1 MNLIEQLVCF
11 AGNVLL
17 LNNQRSMYWQAQN
30 ALIFSDLH
38 SGKSAHFRKH
48 GMAIPS
54 YLHYSDLE
62 RLQFLIQHYQPKQI
76 IILGDLVHAASNKEV
91 IDLKRITSTFSTIDF
106 HLIKGN
112 HDRISEKF
120 IKDLGI
126 ASVAEKLIIDTI
138 QFVHEPSS
146 NNNLPTI
153 SGHIHPGIQIPLLKN
168 SRKKL
173 PCFVV
178 QPYQIILPA
187 FSKLTGLDTS
197 KTITDAT
204 YYGFHE
210 EGFFT
215 LHENQ
220 L

>member
-11 AGNVLL
+11 AGNDLL

>member
-11 AGNVLL
+11 AGNDLL

-54 YLHYSDLE
+54 YPHYSDLE

-76 IILGDLVHAASNKEV
+76 IIVGDLIHAASNKEV
-91 IDLKRITSTFSTIDF
+91 IDLKRITSTFSSIDF

-112 HDRISEKF
+112 HDRISNKL

-126 ASVAEKLIIDTI
+126 ASVTERLVIDTI
-138 QFVHEPSS
+138 QFVHEPSL

-168 SRKKL
+168 NRKKM

-178 QPYQIILPA
+178 QPSQIILPA
-187 FSKLTGLDTS
+187 FSKFTGLDTT
-197 KTITDAT
+197 KTIADAT

-210 EGFFT
+210 DGFFT
-215 LHENQ
+215 I
-220 L
+220 

>member
-11 AGNVLL
+11 AGHDLL
-17 LNNQRSMYWQAQN
+17 LNNQRSIYWQSQN

-76 IILGDLVHAASNKEV
+76 IIVGDLIHSTINKEV
-91 IDLKRITSTFSTIDF
+91 IDLKLITSTFSSIDF

-112 HDRISEKF
+112 HDRISEKV

-126 ASVAEKLIIDTI
+126 ASVTENLVIDTI

-146 NNNLPTI
+146 HNNLPTI

-178 QPYQIILPA
+178 QSSQIILPA
-187 FSKLTGLDTS
+187 FSKLTGLDTT
-197 KTITDAT
+197 KTIADAT

-210 EGFFT
+210 EGFFK
-215 LHENQ
+215 LIY
-220 L
+220 

>member
-1 MNLIEQLVCF
+1 MNLIEQPVCF
-11 AGNVLL
+11 AGNDLL
-17 LNNQRSMYWQAQN
+17 LNNQRSIYWQAQN

-62 RLQFLIQHYQPKQI
+62 RLQFLIQHYQPKKI
-76 IILGDLVHAASNKEV
+76 IIVGDLVHAATNKEV
-91 IDLKRITSTFSTIDF
+91 IDFKRLTSTFSTIDF

-112 HDRISEKF
+112 HDRISEKL

-126 ASVAEKLIIDTI
+126 ASVTENLVIDTI
-138 QFVHEPSS
+138 QFVHEPNS
-146 NNNLPTI
+146 NNNIPTI

-168 SRKKL
+168 SRKNL

-178 QPYQIILPA
+178 QSSQIILPA
-187 FSKLTGLDTS
+187 FSKFTGLDI
-197 KTITDAT
+197 KTTFKDANF
-204 YYGFHE
+204 YGFHE
-210 EGFFT
+210 EGFFIV
-215 LHENQ
+215 
-220 L
+220 

>member
-1 MNLIEQLVCF
+1 MNLIEQPICF
-11 AGNVLL
+11 AGNDLL
-17 LNNQRSMYWQAQN
+17 LNNQRSIYWQEQN

-76 IILGDLVHAASNKEV
+76 IIVGDLIHATSNKEV
-91 IDLKRITSTFSTIDF
+91 TDLKRITSTFSTIDF

-112 HDRISEKF
+112 HDRISEKL

-126 ASVAEKLIIDTI
+126 ASVTENLVIDGI
-138 QFVHEPSS
+138 QFVHEQSS
-146 NNNLPTI
+146 HNTLPTI

-178 QPYQIILPA
+178 QPTQIILPA
-187 FSKLTGLDTS
+187 FSKLTGLDI
-197 KTITDAT
+197 KTTFDEAT
-204 YYGFHE
+204 FYGFHE
-210 EGFFT
+210 DGFFKIKY
-215 LHENQ
+215 
-220 L
+220 

>member
-1 MNLIEQLVCF
+1 MNLIEQPVCF
-11 AGNVLL
+11 AGNDLL
-17 LNNQRSMYWQAQN
+17 FNNQRSIYWQAQN

-76 IILGDLVHAASNKEV
+76 IIVGDLIHAASNKEV
-91 IDLKRITSTFSTIDF
+91 IDLKRIISTFSTSDF
-106 HLIKGN
+106 HLVKGN

-126 ASVAEKLIIDTI
+126 NSVTEKLVIDTI
-138 QFVHEPSS
+138 QFVHEPIAD
-146 NNNLPTI
+146 NTLPTI
-153 SGHIHPGIQIPLLKN
+153 SGHIHPGIQIPLLRN
-168 SRKKL
+168 SFKKL

-178 QPYQIILPA
+178 QSSQIILPA
-187 FSKLTGLDTS
+187 FSKLTGLDTT
-197 KTITDAT
+197 KTIADAT
-204 YYGFHE
+204 YYGFYE
-210 EGFFT
+210 EGFFKV
-215 LHENQ
+215 L
-220 L
+220 

>member
-1 MNLIEQLVCF
+1 MNLIEQPVCF
-11 AGNVLL
+11 AGNDLL
-17 LNNQRSMYWQAQN
+17 LNNQRSIYWQAQN

-76 IILGDLVHAASNKEV
+76 IVVGDLIHAASNKEV
-91 IDLKRITSTFSTIDF
+91 IDLKRITSTFSSTAF

-112 HDRISEKF
+112 HDRISEKL
-120 IKDLGI
+120 IEDLGI
-126 ASVAEKLIIDTI
+126 ASVSENLVIDTI
-138 QFVHEPSS
+138 QFVHEPNS
-146 NNNLPTI
+146 NNNFPAI

-178 QPYQIILPA
+178 QPLQIILPA
-187 FSKLTGLDTS
+187 FSKFTGLDTN
-197 KTITDAT
+197 KNINDAT
-204 YYGFHE
+204 YYGFHDQ
-210 EGFFT
+210 GFFKI
-215 LHENQ
+215 
-220 L
+220 

>member
-1 MNLIEQLVCF
+1 MNLIEQPVCF
-11 AGNVLL
+11 AGNDLL
-17 LNNQRSMYWQAQN
+17 LNNQRSIYWQAQN
-30 ALIFSDLH
+30 AFIFSDLH

-76 IILGDLVHAASNKEV
+76 IIVGDLIHAASNKEV
-91 IDLKRITSTFSTIDF
+91 IDLKQITSAFSSIDF

-112 HDRISEKF
+112 HDRISEKI

-126 ASVAEKLIIDTI
+126 TSVTENLVIDGI
-138 QFVHEPSS
+138 QFVHDPNSHH
-146 NNNLPTI
+146 NLPTI

-178 QPYQIILPA
+178 QSSQIILPA
-187 FSKLTGLDTS
+187 FSKLTGLDTT
-197 KTITDAT
+197 KTITDST

-210 EGFFT
+210 EGFFK
-215 LHENQ
+215 LKY
-220 L
+220 

>member
-62 RLQFLIQHYQPKQI
+62 RLQFLIQHYQPKKI
-76 IILGDLVHAASNKEV
+76 IIVGDLIHASSNKEV
-91 IDLKRITSTFSTIDF
+91 IDLKRITSTFSSIDF
-106 HLIKGN
+106 YLIKGN
-112 HDRISEKF
+112 HDRIPEKF

-126 ASVAEKLIIDTI
+126 TSVTENLVIDTI
-138 QFVHEPSS
+138 QFVHEPNS

-178 QPYQIILPA
+178 QSSQIILPA
-187 FSKLTGLDTS
+187 FSKLTGLDTT
-197 KTITDAT
+197 KTIANAT

-210 EGFFT
+210 EGFF
-215 LHENQ
+215 NIKY
-220 L
+220 

>member
-1 MNLIEQLVCF
+1 MNLIEQPICF
-11 AGNVLL
+11 DGNDLL
-17 LNNQRSMYWQAQN
+17 LNNQRSIYWQAQN

-76 IILGDLVHAASNKEV
+76 IIVGDLIHATSNKEV
-91 IDLKRITSTFSTIDF
+91 TDLKRITSTFSTIDF

-112 HDRISEKF
+112 HDRISEKL

-126 ASVAEKLIIDTI
+126 ASVTENLVIDGI
-138 QFVHEPSS
+138 QFVHEQSS
-146 NNNLPTI
+146 HNTLPTI
-153 SGHIHPGIQIPLLKN
+153 SGHTHPGIQVPLLKN

-178 QPYQIILPA
+178 QSSQIILPA
-187 FSKLTGLDTS
+187 FSKLTGLDTT
-197 KTITDAT
+197 KKIADAT

-210 EGFFT
+210 EGFF
-215 LHENQ
+215 EVKY
-220 L
+220 

>member
-1 MNLIEQLVCF
+1 MNLIEQSISF
-11 AGNVLL
+11 AGNDLL
-17 LNNQRSMYWQAQN
+17 LNNQRSIYWQTQK

-62 RLQFLIQHYQPKQI
+62 RLQFLIQHYQPKLI
-76 IILGDLVHAASNKEV
+76 IIVGDLIHAASNKEV
-91 IDLKRITSTFSTIDF
+91 IDLKRITSTFSSIDF

-112 HDRISEKF
+112 HDRISEKLF
-120 IKDLGI
+120 KDLGI
-126 ASVAEKLIIDTI
+126 ASVTERLVIDTI
-138 QFVHEPSS
+138 QFVHEPSL

-178 QPYQIILPA
+178 QPSQIILPA
-187 FSKLTGLDTS
+187 FSKLTGLDTT
-197 KTITDAT
+197 KYITDAI

-215 LHENQ
+215 I
-220 L
+220 

>member
-1 MNLIEQLVCF
+1 MNLIEQPICF
-11 AGNVLL
+11 AGNDLL
-17 LNNQRSMYWQAQN
+17 LNNQRSIYWQAQN

-62 RLQFLIQHYQPKQI
+62 SLQFLIQHYKPKQI
-76 IILGDLVHAASNKEV
+76 IIVGDLIHAASNKEV
-91 IDLKRITSTFSTIDF
+91 IDLKRITSTFYVIDF
-106 HLIKGN
+106 HLVKGN
-112 HDRISEKF
+112 HDRIPEKL
-120 IKDLGI
+120 IRDLGI
-126 ASVAEKLIIDTI
+126 ASVTENLVIDTI
-138 QFVHEPSS
+138 QFVHEPNS
-146 NNNLPTI
+146 NNNSPTI

-178 QPYQIILPA
+178 QSSQIILPA
-187 FSKLTGLDTS
+187 FSKFTGLDTT
-197 KTITDAT
+197 KTIAAAT

-210 EGFFT
+210 EGFFKV
-215 LHENQ
+215 NN
-220 L
+220 

>member
-1 MNLIEQLVCF
+1 MNLIEQPVCF
-11 AGNVLL
+11 AGNDLL
-17 LNNQRSMYWQAQN
+17 LNNQRSIYWQAQN

-62 RLQFLIQHYQPKQI
+62 RLQFLIQHYQPKKI
-76 IILGDLVHAASNKEV
+76 IIVGDLVHAAGNKEV
-91 IDLKRITSTFSTIDF
+91 IDFKRLTSTFSTIDF

-112 HDRISEKF
+112 HDRISEKL

-126 ASVAEKLIIDTI
+126 ASVTENLVIDTI
-138 QFVHEPSS
+138 QFVHEPNS
-146 NNNLPTI
+146 NNNIPTI

-168 SRKKL
+168 SRKNL

-178 QPYQIILPA
+178 QSSQIILPA
-187 FSKLTGLDTS
+187 FSKFTGLDI
-197 KTITDAT
+197 KTTFKDAT
-204 YYGFHE
+204 FYGFHE
-210 EGFFT
+210 EGFFIV
-215 LHENQ
+215 
-220 L
+220 

>member
-1 MNLIEQLVCF
+1 MNLIEQPVCF
-11 AGNVLL
+11 AGNDLL
-17 LNNQRSMYWQAQN
+17 LNNQRSIYWQAQN

-62 RLQFLIQHYQPKQI
+62 RLQFLIQHYQPKKI
-76 IILGDLVHAASNKEV
+76 IIVGDLVHAAGNKEV
-91 IDLKRITSTFSTIDF
+91 IDFKRLTSTFSTIDF

-112 HDRISEKF
+112 HDRISEKL

-126 ASVAEKLIIDTI
+126 ASVTENLVIDTI
-138 QFVHEPSS
+138 QFVHEPNS
-146 NNNLPTI
+146 NNNIPTI

-168 SRKKL
+168 SRKNL

-178 QPYQIILPA
+178 QSSQIILPA
-187 FSKLTGLDTS
+187 FSKFTGLDI
-197 KTITDAT
+197 KTTFKDANF
-204 YYGFHE
+204 YGFHE
-210 EGFFT
+210 EGFFIV
-215 LHENQ
+215 
-220 L
+220 

>member
-1 MNLIEQLVCF
+1 MNLIEQPISF
-11 AGNVLL
+11 AGNDLL
-17 LNNQRSMYWQAQN
+17 LNNQRSIYWQAQN

-76 IILGDLVHAASNKEV
+76 IVVGDLIHAATNKEV
-91 IDLKRITSTFSTIDF
+91 IDLKRITSTFATIDF

-112 HDRISEKF
+112 HDRISEKL

-126 ASVAEKLIIDTI
+126 TSVTENLMIDGI
-138 QFVHEPSS
+138 QFMHEPSS
-146 NNNLPTI
+146 HNTLPTI

-178 QPYQIILPA
+178 QSSQIILPA
-187 FSKLTGLDTS
+187 FSKLTGLDI
-197 KTITDAT
+197 KTTFDEAIF
-204 YYGFHE
+204 YGFHE
-210 EGFFT
+210 EGFFKI
-215 LHENQ
+215 NS
-220 L
+220 

>member
-1 MNLIEQLVCF
+1 MNLIEQPVCF
-11 AGNVLL
+11 AGNDLL
-17 LNNQRSMYWQAQN
+17 LNNQRSIYWQAQN

-62 RLQFLIQHYQPKQI
+62 RLQFLIQHYQPKKI
-76 IILGDLVHAASNKEV
+76 IIVGDLIHASNNKEV
-91 IDLKRITSTFSTIDF
+91 IDLKRITSTFSSTDF

-112 HDRISEKF
+112 HDRISEKL

-126 ASVAEKLIIDTI
+126 TSVTENLVIDSI

-146 NNNLPTI
+146 NINLPTI

-178 QPYQIILPA
+178 QSSQIILPA
-187 FSKLTGLDTS
+187 FSKLTGLDTT

-210 EGFFT
+210 EGFIT
-215 LHENQ
+215 LKSNPF
-220 L
+220 

>member
-1 MNLIEQLVCF
+1 MKLIEQLVCF
-11 AGNVLL
+11 AGNDLL
-17 LNNQRSMYWQAQN
+17 LNNQRSIYWQAQN
-30 ALIFSDLH
+30 ALVFSDLH

-76 IILGDLVHAASNKEV
+76 IIVGDLIHAASNKEV
-91 IDLKRITSTFSTIDF
+91 IDLKRITSTYSTIDF

-112 HDRISEKF
+112 HDRISEKL

-126 ASVAEKLIIDTI
+126 TSVTENLVIDTI
-138 QFVHEPSS
+138 QFVHEPSL
-146 NNNLPTI
+146 NINLPTI

-178 QPYQIILPA
+178 QSSQIILPA
-187 FSKLTGLDTS
+187 FSKLTGLDTT
-197 KTITDAT
+197 KTIENAT

-210 EGFFT
+210 EGFFKVV
-215 LHENQ
+215 
-220 L
+220 

>member
-1 MNLIEQLVCF
+1 MNLIEQPICF
-11 AGNVLL
+11 AGNDLL
-17 LNNQRSMYWQAQN
+17 LNNQRSIYWQAQN

-62 RLQFLIQHYQPKQI
+62 RLQFLIQHYQPKKI
-76 IILGDLVHAASNKEV
+76 IIVGDLVHAATNKEV
-91 IDLKRITSTFSTIDF
+91 IDFKRLTSTFSTIDF

-112 HDRISEKF
+112 HDRISEKL

-126 ASVAEKLIIDTI
+126 ASVTENLVIDTI
-138 QFVHEPSS
+138 QFVHEPNS
-146 NNNLPTI
+146 NNNIPTI

-168 SRKKL
+168 SRKNL

-178 QPYQIILPA
+178 QSSQIILPA
-187 FSKLTGLDTS
+187 FSKFTGLDI
-197 KTITDAT
+197 KTTFKDANF
-204 YYGFHE
+204 YGFHE
-210 EGFFT
+210 EGFFIV
-215 LHENQ
+215 
-220 L
+220 

>member
-1 MNLIEQLVCF
+1 MNLIEQPVCF
-11 AGNVLL
+11 AGNDLL
-17 LNNQRSMYWQAQN
+17 LNNQRSIYWQAQN

-54 YLHYSDLE
+54 YLHYRDLE
-62 RLQFLIQHYQPKQI
+62 RLQLLIQHYQPKQI
-76 IILGDLVHAASNKEV
+76 IIVGDLIHASNNKEV
-91 IDLKRITSTFSTIDF
+91 IDLKRITSTFSSTDF

-112 HDRISEKF
+112 HDRISDKI

-126 ASVAEKLIIDTI
+126 ASVTENLVIDTI

-178 QPYQIILPA
+178 QSSQIILPA
-187 FSKLTGLDTS
+187 FSKLTGLDTT
-197 KTITDAT
+197 KNITDAT

-210 EGFFT
+210 EGFFK
-215 LHENQ
+215 LKY
-220 L
+220 

>member
-1 MNLIEQLVCF
+1 MNLIEQPVCF
-11 AGNVLL
+11 AGNDLL
-17 LNNQRSMYWQAQN
+17 LNNQRSIYWQAQN

-62 RLQFLIQHYQPKQI
+62 RLQFLIQHYQPKKI
-76 IILGDLVHAASNKEV
+76 IIVGDLVHAAGNKEV
-91 IDLKRITSTFSTIDF
+91 IDFKRLTSTFSTIDF

-112 HDRISEKF
+112 HDRISEKL

-126 ASVAEKLIIDTI
+126 ASVTENLVIDTI
-138 QFVHEPSS
+138 QFVHEPNS
-146 NNNLPTI
+146 NHNIPTI

-168 SRKKL
+168 SRKNL

-178 QPYQIILPA
+178 QSSQIILPA
-187 FSKLTGLDTS
+187 FSKFTGLDI
-197 KTITDAT
+197 KTTFKDANF
-204 YYGFHE
+204 YGFHE
-210 EGFFT
+210 EGFFIV
-215 LHENQ
+215 
-220 L
+220 

>member
-1 MNLIEQLVCF
+1 MNLIEQPISF
-11 AGNVLL
+11 AGNDLL
-17 LNNQRSMYWQAQN
+17 LNNQRSIYWQAQN
-30 ALIFSDLH
+30 TLIFSDLH

-76 IILGDLVHAASNKEV
+76 IIVGDLIHAASNKEV

-112 HDRISEKF
+112 HDHIPEKL
-120 IKDLGI
+120 INDLGI
-126 ASVAEKLIIDTI
+126 ASVTENLVIDGI
-138 QFVHEPSS
+138 QFVHELSS
-146 NNNLPTI
+146 HNTLPTI

-178 QPYQIILPA
+178 QSSQIILPA
-187 FSKLTGLDTS
+187 FSKLTGLDI
-197 KTITDAT
+197 KTTFDEAIF
-204 YYGFHE
+204 YGFHE
-210 EGFFT
+210 DGFIT
-215 LHENQ
+215 IVPNQ

>member
-1 MNLIEQLVCF
+1 MNLIEQPVCF
-11 AGNVLL
+11 AGNDLL

-76 IILGDLVHAASNKEV
+76 IIVGDLIHAASNKEV
-91 IDLKRITSTFSTIDF
+91 IDLKRITSTFSSTDF
-106 HLIKGN
+106 HLVKGN
-112 HDRISEKF
+112 HDRIPEKL

-126 ASVAEKLIIDTI
+126 ASVTKNLVIDTI
-138 QFVHEPSS
+138 QFAHEPSS
-146 NNNLPTI
+146 HNNLPTI

-178 QPYQIILPA
+178 QSSQIILPA
-187 FSKLTGLDTS
+187 FSKLTGLDTT
-197 KTITDAT
+197 KTIADAT

-210 EGFFT
+210 EGFF
-215 LHENQ
+215 EIKY
-220 L
+220 

>member
-1 MNLIEQLVCF
+1 MNLIEQPVCF
-11 AGNVLL
+11 AGNDLL
-17 LNNQRSMYWQAQN
+17 LNNQRSIYWQAQN

-62 RLQFLIQHYQPKQI
+62 RLQLLIQHYQPKQI
-76 IILGDLVHAASNKEV
+76 IIVGDLIHAASNKEV
-91 IDLKRITSTFSTIDF
+91 IDLKRITTTFSTIDF

-112 HDRISEKF
+112 HDRISEKL

-126 ASVAEKLIIDTI
+126 TSVTEKLILDTI
-138 QFVHEPSS
+138 QFVHEPIS
-146 NNNLPTI
+146 NINQPTI

-178 QPYQIILPA
+178 QPSQIILPA
-187 FSKLTGLDTS
+187 FSKLTGLDIGT
-197 KTITDAT
+197 TFEEAT
-204 YYGFHE
+204 FYGFHE
-210 EGFFT
+210 EGFFKMIY
-215 LHENQ
+215 
-220 L
+220 

>member
-1 MNLIEQLVCF
+1 MNLIEQSVCF
-11 AGNVLL
+11 AGNELL
-17 LNNQRSMYWQAQN
+17 LNNQRSIYWKAEN

-62 RLQFLIQHYQPKQI
+62 RLQFLIQYYKPQQI
-76 IILGDLVHAASNKEV
+76 IIVGDLIHAASNKEV
-91 IDLKRITSTFSTIDF
+91 IDLKRITSTFSAIDF
-106 HLIKGN
+106 YLIKGN
-112 HDRISEKF
+112 HDRIPEKL

-126 ASVAEKLIIDTI
+126 TSVTEKLILGNI
-138 QFVHEPSS
+138 QFVHEPIPK
-146 NNNLPTI
+146 NNLPTI

-168 SRKKL
+168 TRKRL

-178 QPYQIILPA
+178 QPLQIILPA
-187 FSKLTGLDTS
+187 FSKLTGLDTT
-197 KTITDAT
+197 KIIADAI

-210 EGFFT
+210 EGFFKMK
-215 LHENQ
+215 
-220 L
+220 

>member
-1 MNLIEQLVCF
+1 MNLIEQPICF
-11 AGNVLL
+11 AGNDLL
-17 LNNQRSMYWQAQN
+17 LNNQRSIYWQAQN

-76 IILGDLVHAASNKEV
+76 IVVGDLIHAASNKEV
-91 IDLKRITSTFSTIDF
+91 IDLKRITSTFSSTNF

-112 HDRISEKF
+112 HDHIPEKF

-126 ASVAEKLIIDTI
+126 ASVTENLVIDTI
-138 QFVHEPSS
+138 KFVHEPSL
-146 NNNLPTI
+146 NNSFPTI

-173 PCFVV
+173 SCFVV
-178 QPYQIILPA
+178 QSSQIILPA
-187 FSKLTGLDTS
+187 FSKLTGLDTT
-197 KTITDAT
+197 KTIADAT

-210 EGFFT
+210 EGFFKIKY
-215 LHENQ
+215 
-220 L
+220 

>member
-1 MNLIEQLVCF
+1 MNLIEQPVFF
-11 AGNVLL
+11 AGNDLL
-17 LNNQRSMYWQAQN
+17 LNNQRSIYWQAQN

-76 IILGDLVHAASNKEV
+76 IIVGDLIHAANNKEV
-91 IDLKRITSTFSTIDF
+91 IDLKRITSTFSSTDF

-112 HDRISEKF
+112 HDRISEKL

-126 ASVAEKLIIDTI
+126 ASVTENLVIDTI
-138 QFVHEPSS
+138 QFVHEPSL
-146 NNNLPTI
+146 NDNLPTI

-173 PCFVV
+173 PCFVL
-178 QPYQIILPA
+178 QSSQIILPA
-187 FSKLTGLDTS
+187 FSKLTGLDTT

-204 YYGFHE
+204 YYSFHE
-210 EGFFT
+210 EGFFKIKY
-215 LHENQ
+215 
-220 L
+220 

>member
-1 MNLIEQLVCF
+1 MNLIEQPVYF
-11 AGNVLL
+11 AGNDLL
-17 LNNQRSMYWQAQN
+17 LNNQRSIYWKTQN

-54 YLHYSDLE
+54 YLHYNDLE
-62 RLQFLIQHYQPKQI
+62 RLQLLIQHYQPKQI
-76 IILGDLVHAASNKEV
+76 IIVGDLIHAACNKEV
-91 IDLKRITSTFSTIDF
+91 IDLQRITSAFSNINF
-106 HLIKGN
+106 HLVKGN
-112 HDRISEKF
+112 HDRISEKL

-126 ASVAEKLIIDTI
+126 ASVTEKLILDTI
-138 QFVHEPSS
+138 QFVHEPSLH
-146 NNNLPTI
+146 NNLPTI

-178 QPYQIILPA
+178 QSNQIILPA
-187 FSKLTGLDTS
+187 FSKFTGLDIT
-197 KTITDAT
+197 KTLTDAM

-215 LHENQ
+215 LHEN
-220 L
+220 

>member
-1 MNLIEQLVCF
+1 MNLIEQPICF
-11 AGNVLL
+11 AGNDLL
-17 LNNQRSMYWQAQN
+17 LNNQRSIYWQAQN

-76 IILGDLVHAASNKEV
+76 IIVGDLIHAASNKEV

-106 HLIKGN
+106 HLVKGN
-112 HDRISEKF
+112 HDRISEKL

-126 ASVAEKLIIDTI
+126 SSVTKRLVIDTI
-138 QFVHEPSS
+138 QFVHEPIS

-178 QPYQIILPA
+178 QSTQIILPA
-187 FSKLTGLDTS
+187 FSKLTGLDTT
-197 KTITDAT
+197 KTIADAT

-210 EGFFT
+210 EGFIT
-215 LHENQ
+215 LSPNQ